1 MRTLTGFGIT
11 LFLAVSGASA
21 QSPARNV
28 DLRAADGT
36 LIRATHFPAA
46 RPGPAVI
53 LLHMCNSQRGA
64 WDRLG
69 PLLSSMGIHAI
80 APDYR
85 GYGESG
91 GERLQHAPR
100 DQARHV
106 MRELWPVDLDVVY
119 EFLLQQPGVDRSRVG
134 AAGGSCGGGNAIE
147 LAKRHPEI
155 QTLVLLAGGMGPG
168 PEFLRSVPWMPVLGV
183 AARDDGNAVQLMRQM
198 IDTSTGGKN
207 RFVEYQTGGH
217 GTDLFRVYQDLEPLI
232 ADWFLQHLVTAPGRR

>member
-1 MRTLTGFGIT
+1 MRTLTGIAFMF
-11 LFLAVSGASA
+11 LLAVTGAPA
-21 QSPARNV
+21 QSPAKNV

-69 PLLSSMGIHAI
+69 ALLASKGIHAI

-91 GERLQHAPR
+91 GERLENAPR
-100 DQARHV
+100 EQARQV
-106 MRELWPVDLDVVY
+106 MRELWPGDLDVVY
-119 EFLLQQPGVDRSRVG
+119 EYLMQQPGVDPSLVG
-134 AAGGSCGGGNAIE
+134 AAGGSCGGGNAVE

-155 QTLVLLAGGMGPG
+155 RTLVLLA
-168 PEFLRSVPWMPVLGV
+168 
-183 AARDDGNAVQLMRQM
+183 
-198 IDTSTGGKN
+198 
-207 RFVEYQTGGH
+207 
-217 GTDLFRVYQDLEPLI
+217 
-232 ADWFLQHLVTAPGRR
+232 

>member
-1 MRTLTGFGIT
+1 MRSLTGIVFM
-11 LFLAVSGASA
+11 LLLAASGASA
-21 QSPARNV
+21 QSPAKNV
-28 DLRAADGT
+28 DLRAVDGT

-69 PLLSSMGIHAI
+69 AMLASRGIHAI

-91 GERLQHAPR
+91 GEPLQNAPR
-100 DQARHV
+100 EKARQV
-106 MRELWPVDLDVVY
+106 MRELWPGDLDVVY
-119 EFLLQQPGVDRSRVG
+119 DFLTRQPGVDRSLVG

-155 QTLVLLAGGMGPG
+155 STLVLLAGGMGPG
-168 PEFLRSVPWMPVLGV
+168 PEFLRGVPWMPVLGV
-183 AARDDGNAVQLMRQM
+183 AARDDGNAVGLMRQM
-198 IDTSTGGKN
+198 IDTSGGSKN

-232 ADWFLQHLVTAPGRR
+232 ADWFVQHLVTAPIRR